1 MVEKRCLV
9 QREGVYRWFSELNSA
24 QRVEFLCGLLDLCV
38 PIELRFLGC
47 SLEDL
52 ARKDYHSLRDAEVKA
67 NNAADLATLTNITDE
82 VVRSKLLVALALLNS
97 DNREAAGV
105 LFRTLTHIDSI
116 INNYGLQLNDGQ
128 TGDQFLLLFTMASN
142 HPAFSFHQKQVLRQE
157 LTQIQSIV
165 NTTCN
170 NANLTTTN
178 TVTVATFT
186 TTTTFSNCT
195 DFHCCR
201 KVSHRDESAMS
212 GDSVNSLENAI
223 QALAHSS
230 EESSLMGPAGKHTRA
245 NIERIELK
253 GLPNKK
259 SEKAT
264 DCSFEVSQLLP
275 DEAVGNFI
283 PLPDDLDSAYLE
295 ERNHTG
301 LEPDPRYLASLPS
314 HVLKND
320 QVKQFF
326 SPFSV
331 TQSVQNLNP
340 VCTSQHKVTPSTAV
354 RPICGVASIQST
366 HCSNSSTLQSSPP
379 SFTPPFPPSQTV
391 ENISP
396 LMITTNTTS
405 PVLQPS
411 QEQNGILD
419 WLRKLRLHKYYPV
432 FKQLTMEKF
441 LALTEEDLNKY
452 DLTQGAK
459 KKLKTQLE
467 LQKEKAEKRC
477 VLTPFQVPSSGVAR
491 VPPTSHVGPVH
502 PIQTSTGT
510 ELRVEVEP
518 GPHPFPRDNSSSS
531 GYSSSPSSPM
541 GIQTRDETF
550 ESLEDGNRRTEP
562 VLECSDKEKPTVPNQ
577 FIAACAARPT
587 AQVLPV
593 QNDTGANSSPPH
605 HPLPVPV
612 PVLPTLSSSTPPN
625 RMLSTVRK
633 AERGGSRLPLSPVL
647 SPLYL
652 EERMKTLQVS
662 SGPGS
667 SIKIEKRFPSV
678 NLEMSPMEN
687 STVPA
692 GLVNFGRR
700 TKIGLDADPRPAQQ
714 PGLIIE
720 TSTATTAT
728 SNTVYHVSHPPLK
741 LQVSPSLPANA
752 SLTGP
757 TVYTSGM
764 PIKSVPPAVINSRT
778 LPYSANTKVAFSAVS
793 SVPMATVPGT
803 YCVNSGTSPSNSH
816 APGSSP
822 TLSSIAENSCYS
834 NSSTGSGI
842 SNQNSQQQGCVCS
855 SCGCNGNCGSYS
867 AMPANYAS
875 YFQHPFSG
883 PSMITLP
890 FLHFSPL
897 CNNGYISPQQYNTT
911 TGFSYP
917 MVPPPMYNS
926 SLTPDSMLSS
936 QSGFVMPP
944 MQNFIAG
951 AAGVYQAQ
959 GITGGTSG
967 AGQKKNGNVSC
978 YNCGVSGHRAQ
989 DCKQPSMDS
998 NQQGSFRLKY
1008 APAPESVDSAD

>member
-1 MVEKRCLV
+1 MVETRCLV

-52 ARKDYHSLRDAEVKA
+52 ARKDYHSLRDAEIKA

-82 VVRSKLLVALALLNS
+82 VVRSKLLIALALLNS

-178 TVTVATFT
+178 TVTVTTFT
-186 TTTTFSNCT
+186 TTTTFNSCT
-195 DFHCCR
+195 DFHCCH
-201 KVSHRDESAMS
+201 KASHRDESTAS
-212 GDSVNSLENAI
+212 VDSVNSFENAL
-223 QALAHSS
+223 QASAHSS
-230 EESSLMGPAGKHTRA
+230 EESSLTGPAGKHTRA
-245 NIERIELK
+245 SIEGIELK
-253 GLPNKK
+253 GLPTKK

-264 DCSFEVSQLLP
+264 DCSSEVSQLFP
-275 DEAVGNFI
+275 DEAVGQFI
-283 PLPDDLDSAYLE
+283 PLPAGLDSAYLE
-295 ERNHTG
+295 ERNHTD

-314 HVLKND
+314 HVLKNY

-331 TQSVQNLNP
+331 TQNVQNLNP

-366 HCSNSSTLQSSPP
+366 HCSSSSSTLQSSPP
-379 SFTPPFPPSQTV
+379 SFTTPFPPSQTV
-391 ENISP
+391 ENVSA
-396 LMITTNTTS
+396 LITTNTTS

-467 LQKEKAEKRC
+467 LQKEKSEKRC

-491 VPPTSHVGPVH
+491 VPPTSHVGPVQ
-502 PIQTSTGT
+502 PIQTSSGT

-518 GPHPFPRDNSSSS
+518 GPHPIPRDSSSSS

-550 ESLEDGNRRTEP
+550 ESPEDGNRCTEP
-562 VLECSDKEKPTVPNQ
+562 VLECPDMEKLAVPNH

-593 QNDTGANSSPPH
+593 QNDTGANSSPL
-605 HPLPVPV
+605 HPPL
-612 PVLPTLSSSTPPN
+612 PVLPTLSSSTPPS
-625 RMLSTVRK
+625 RMLSTIRK
-633 AERGGSRLPLSPVL
+633 AERGSSRLPLSPVL

-652 EERMKTLQVS
+652 EERMKTFQVS

-667 SIKIEKRFPSV
+667 SIKIEKRFPSG
-678 NLEMSPMEN
+678 NLEMSPVEN
-687 STVPA
+687 SAVPA

-700 TKIGLDADPRPAQQ
+700 TKIGLDVDPRPAQQ

-728 SNTVYHVSHPPLK
+728 SNTHYHMSHPPL
-741 LQVSPSLPANA
+741 
-752 SLTGP
+752 
-757 TVYTSGM
+757 
-764 PIKSVPPAVINSRT
+764 INSRT

-793 SVPMATVPGT
+793 SVPMAAVHGT
-803 YCVNSGTSPSNSH
+803 YCVNSGASPSNNHS
-816 APGSSP
+816 PGSSP
-822 TLSSIAENSCYS
+822 TLSSIAEISCYS

-842 SNQNSQQQGCVCS
+842 SNQNPQLQGCVCS

-951 AAGVYQAQ
+951 VYQAQ
-959 GITGGTSG
+959 GMTGGTSG

-989 DCKQPSMDS
+989 DCKQPSMDL
-998 NQQGSFRLKY
+998 NQQGTFRLKY

>member
-1 MVEKRCLV
+1 
-9 QREGVYRWFSELNSA
+9 
-24 QRVEFLCGLLDLCV
+24 
-38 PIELRFLGC
+38 
-47 SLEDL
+47 
-52 ARKDYHSLRDAEVKA
+52 
-67 NNAADLATLTNITDE
+67 
-82 VVRSKLLVALALLNS
+82 
-97 DNREAAGV
+97 
-105 LFRTLTHIDSI
+105 
-116 INNYGLQLNDGQ
+116 
-128 TGDQFLLLFTMASN
+128 
-142 HPAFSFHQKQVLRQE
+142 
-157 LTQIQSIV
+157 
-165 NTTCN
+165 
-170 NANLTTTN
+170 
-178 TVTVATFT
+178 
-186 TTTTFSNCT
+186 
-195 DFHCCR
+195 
-201 KVSHRDESAMS
+201 MS

-245 NIERIELK
+245 NLERIELK

-264 DCSFEVSQLLP
+264 DCSFEVSQPLP

-301 LEPDPRYLASLPS
+301 LEPDPR
-314 HVLKND
+314 
-320 QVKQFF
+320 
-326 SPFSV
+326 
-331 TQSVQNLNP
+331 
-340 VCTSQHKVTPSTAV
+340 
-354 RPICGVASIQST
+354 PICGVASIQST
-366 HCSNSSTLQSSPP
+366 HCSSSTLQSSPL
-379 SFTPPFPPSQTV
+379 SFMPPFPPSQTV

-467 LQKEKAEKRC
+467 LQKEKAEKLC

-502 PIQTSTGT
+502 PIQTSAGT

-518 GPHPFPRDNSSSS
+518 GPHPFPRDSSSSS

-550 ESLEDGNRRTEP
+550 ESPEDGSRRTEP
-562 VLECSDKEKPTVPNQ
+562 VLECPDKEKPAVPNQ
-577 FIAACAARPT
+577 FIVACAARPT

-593 QNDTGANSSPPH
+593 LNDTGANSSSPH
-605 HPLPVPV
+605 HPL
-612 PVLPTLSSSTPPN
+612 PVLPTLSSSSPPN
-625 RMLSTVRK
+625 HMLSTVRK

-662 SGPGS
+662 LGPGS
-667 SIKIEKRFPSV
+667 NIKIEKRFPSV

-687 STVPA
+687 SAMPA

-700 TKIGLDADPRPAQQ
+700 TKIGLDADPRLAQQ

-757 TVYTSGM
+757 TVYTSSM
-764 PIKSVPPAVINSRT
+764 PMKSVPSAVINSQT
-778 LPYSANTKVAFSAVS
+778 LPYSANAKVAFSAVS
-793 SVPMATVPGT
+793 NVPMAAVPGT

-897 CNNGYISPQQYNTT
+897 CNNGYISPQQYNTS

-978 YNCGVSGHRAQ
+978 YNCGISGHRAQ

-998 NQQGSFRLKY
+998 NQQGTFRLKY

>member
-1 MVEKRCLV
+1 M
-9 QREGVYRWFSELNSA
+9 
-24 QRVEFLCGLLDLCV
+24 
-38 PIELRFLGC
+38 
-47 SLEDL
+47 
-52 ARKDYHSLRDAEVKA
+52 
-67 NNAADLATLTNITDE
+67 LTYST
-82 VVRSKLLVALALLNS
+82 
-97 DNREAAGV
+97 
-105 LFRTLTHIDSI
+105 
-116 INNYGLQLNDGQ
+116 
-128 TGDQFLLLFTMASN
+128 
-142 HPAFSFHQKQVLRQE
+142 P
-157 LTQIQSIV
+157 
-165 NTTCN
+165 
-170 NANLTTTN
+170 
-178 TVTVATFT
+178 
-186 TTTTFSNCT
+186 
-195 DFHCCR
+195 
-201 KVSHRDESAMS
+201 
-212 GDSVNSLENAI
+212 
-223 QALAHSS
+223 
-230 EESSLMGPAGKHTRA
+230 
-245 NIERIELK
+245 
-253 GLPNKK
+253 
-259 SEKAT
+259 
-264 DCSFEVSQLLP
+264 VSQPFP
-275 DEAVGNFI
+275 DEAVGQFI
-283 PLPDDLDSAYLE
+283 PLPAGLDSAYLE
-295 ERNHTG
+295 ERNHTD
-301 LEPDPRYLASLPS
+301 LEPDRRYLASLPS

-331 TQSVQNLNP
+331 TQN
-340 VCTSQHKVTPSTAV
+340 
-354 RPICGVASIQST
+354 
-366 HCSNSSTLQSSPP
+366 
-379 SFTPPFPPSQTV
+379 TV
-391 ENISP
+391 ENVSA
-396 LMITTNTTS
+396 LITTNTTS

-467 LQKEKAEKRC
+467 LQKD
-477 VLTPFQVPSSGVAR
+477 S
-491 VPPTSHVGPVH
+491 
-502 PIQTSTGT
+502 
-510 ELRVEVEP
+510 
-518 GPHPFPRDNSSSS
+518 SSSS

-550 ESLEDGNRRTEP
+550 ESPEDGNRCTEP
-562 VLECSDKEKPTVPNQ
+562 VLECRDMEKSAVPNH

-593 QNDTGANSSPPH
+593 QNDTGANSSPPPP
-605 HPLPVPV
+605 PL
-612 PVLPTLSSSTPPN
+612 PVLPTLSSSTPPS
-625 RMLSTVRK
+625 RMLSTIRK
-633 AERGGSRLPLSPVL
+633 AERGSSRLPLSPVL

-652 EERMKTLQVS
+652 EERMKTFQVS

-678 NLEMSPMEN
+678 NLEMSPVEN
-687 STVPA
+687 SAVPA

-700 TKIGLDADPRPAQQ
+700 TKIGLDVDPRPAQQ

-728 SNTVYHVSHPPLK
+728 SNTHYHMSHPPL
-741 LQVSPSLPANA
+741 
-752 SLTGP
+752 
-757 TVYTSGM
+757 
-764 PIKSVPPAVINSRT
+764 INSRT

-793 SVPMATVPGT
+793 SVPMAAVHGT
-803 YCVNSGTSPSNSH
+803 YCVNSGASPSNNHS
-816 APGSSP
+816 PGSSP
-822 TLSSIAENSCYS
+822 TLSSIAEISCYS

-842 SNQNSQQQGCVCS
+842 SNQ
-855 SCGCNGNCGSYS
+855 
-867 AMPANYAS
+867 
-875 YFQHPFSG
+875 
-883 PSMITLP
+883 LP

-951 AAGVYQAQ
+951 VYQAQ
-959 GITGGTSG
+959 GMTGGTSG

-989 DCKQPSMDS
+989 DCKQPSMDL
-998 NQQGSFRLKY
+998 NQQGTFRLKY

>member
-52 ARKDYHSLRDAEVKA
+52 ARKDYHSLRDAEIKA

-82 VVRSKLLVALALLNS
+82 VVRSKLLIALALLNS

-178 TVTVATFT
+178 TVTVTTFT
-186 TTTTFSNCT
+186 TSTTFSSCT
-195 DFHCCR
+195 DFHCCH
-201 KVSHRDESAMS
+201 KVSHRDERAMS
-212 GDSVNSLENAI
+212 GDSVNSLENSL
-223 QALAHSS
+223 QASAHSS
-230 EESSLMGPAGKHTRA
+230 EESALTGPAGKHTRA
-245 NIERIELK
+245 SIEKIELK

-264 DCSFEVSQLLP
+264 DCSFEVSQLFP
-275 DEAVGNFI
+275 DEAVGKFI
-283 PLPDDLDSAYLE
+283 QLTDDLDSAYQE

-320 QVKQFF
+320 QDKQFF

-331 TQSVQNLNP
+331 TQSVQNLHP
-340 VCTSQHKVTPSTAV
+340 VCTSQHKVTPSSAV
-354 RPICGVASIQST
+354 RPVCGVASIQST
-366 HCSNSSTLQSSPP
+366 HCSSSSSTLQSSSY
-379 SFTPPFPPSQTV
+379 SFTAPFPPSLTA
-391 ENISP
+391 ENVSA
-396 LMITTNTTS
+396 LMITSSTTS

-467 LQKEKAEKRC
+467 LQKEKAEKYC
-477 VLTPFQVPSSGVAR
+477 LLTPFQVPSSSVAR
-491 VPPTSHVGPVH
+491 VPPTSHVGPVQ

-510 ELRVEVEP
+510 GREP
-518 GPHPFPRDNSSSS
+518 G
-531 GYSSSPSSPM
+531 
-541 GIQTRDETF
+541 
-550 ESLEDGNRRTEP
+550 
-562 VLECSDKEKPTVPNQ
+562 LECPDNEKPAVLPNH

-593 QNDTGANSSPPH
+593 QNDTSTNSPPH
-605 HPLPVPV
+605 HHSVPVPV
-612 PVLPTLSSSTPPN
+612 PVLPTLSSSTPPS
-625 RMLSTVRK
+625 RMLSAIRK

-678 NLEMSPMEN
+678 NFEMSPMEN
-687 STVPA
+687 SAVPA

-700 TKIGLDADPRPAQQ
+700 TKIGMDVDPRPAKQ

-720 TSTATTAT
+720 TSTGTTAT

-764 PIKSVPPAVINSRT
+764 PIKSVPPAVINPRT
-778 LPYSANTKVAFSAVS
+778 LPYSANTKAAFSAVT
-793 SVPMATVPGT
+793 SVPMAAVPGT
-803 YCVNSGTSPSNSH
+803 YCVNSGASPSNSH

-822 TLSSIAENSCYS
+822 TLSSIAENS
-834 NSSTGSGI
+834 STGSGI
-842 SNQNSQQQGCVCS
+842 SNQNSQQQQGCVCS

-875 YFQHPFSG
+875 CFQHPFSG

-897 CNNGYISPQQYNTT
+897 CNNGYISPPQYSTT

-926 SLTPDSMLSS
+926 SLTPNSMLSS

-959 GITGGTSG
+959 GMTGGTSG

-989 DCKQPSMDS
+989 DCKQPSMDL
-998 NQQGSFRLKY
+998 NQQGTFRLKY
-1008 APAPESVDSAD
+1008 APAPENVDSAD